1 MVFLVTQSYYQELVK
16 AGVKIYQYTPG
27 FVHAKTV
34 VMDDSVATVGTIN
47 FDYRSLYLHFE
58 CGVWMFNS
66 AAVYEIKE
74 DFLKTQEKCDRITE
88 KELEKTGS
96 LKRLGQSILRLAAPV
111 L

>member
-1 MVFLVTQSYYQELVK
+1 MRDYAELVK

-66 AAVYEIKE
+66 ATIYDIKD
-74 DFLKTQEKCDRITE
+74 DFLKTQGKCDMITA
-88 KELEKTGS
+88 KELEKTSGI
-96 LKRLGQSILRLAAPV
+96 KRLGQSILRLVAP
-111 L
+111 LL